1 MLTNVEDWSGGSTL
15 CCLSSGPT
23 VFVRASGT
31 ATVGPGQG
39 SQFKS
44 IEHVI
49 ARQITTWHCV
59 AQPLT

>member
-1 MLTNVEDWSGGSTL
+1 M
-15 CCLSSGPT
+15 
-23 VFVRASGT
+23 FVRASGT

-39 SQFKS
+39 SQFKR